1 MALALNSEGLGV
13 NANRL
18 DFTVCEHV
26 WLGGRHGGW
35 WVPFSLNTL
44 CVIGVLFSN
53 YSLNEM
59 ACGTTLYEKV
69 SHRWV

>member
-1 MALALNSEGLGV
+1 MSMPTGLTSLCVSTCGWV
-13 NANRL
+13 DR
-18 DFTVCEHV
+18 
-26 WLGGRHGGW
+26 GGQ
-35 WVPFSLNTL
+35 WVPLSLNTL

-53 YSLNEM
+53 YSLNKK